1 MAFFKMNPLI
11 FRKEDASSC
20 LVPDKTWADIIDKP
34 DMFEQLADRVLSM
47 VAAADKVQ
55 LLDRNTAFRIV
66 KETINDVIVS
76 PLTSSQ
82 GENNSASSSPDS
94 SQTDRTSTN
103 VVFADAFWDEIGNS
117 EEFAEKMKAAIEK
130 AYGMKQ
136 RIAENTMLSDDS
148 TLQDVKNLV
157 NSAVLNP
164 LQGADKG
171 E

>member
-1 MAFFKMNPLI
+1 MNPLV

-47 VAAADKVQ
+47 AEAADKVQ
-55 LLDRNTAFRIV
+55 LLDRNTVFRIV
-66 KETINDVIVS
+66 KETINDVIIK
-76 PLTSSQ
+76 PLIPSQ
-82 GENNSASSSPDS
+82 GENNSASGSTGSA
-94 SQTDRTSTN
+94 QTNRTSTN
-103 VVFADAFWDEIGNS
+103 VVFADAFWDEIGDS

-130 AYGMKQ
+130 AYVMKQ
-136 RIAENTMLSDDS
+136 RIAENSPLPDS
-148 TLQDVKNLV
+148 ATLQDVKNLV
-157 NSAVLNP
+157 NTAVLNP